1 MISSTKN
8 RAKKSSRHVSKSRR
22 ISKKTKRAPYAVL
35 NALGW
40 NTTDSDE
47 IERRR
52 LRAQTEKLKI
62 RTLEP
67 EYGYFGSFLVS
78 SKEQNTQYRT
88 EIRSL
93 SEYINS
99 CECQDYRTNRLG
111 TCKHIEH
118 VLFRLQKKGRRKYK
132 QSTIEGSPRVEV
144 FMDRRIANAM
154 RIAWPNNSSTALRA
168 LLEPFFKLD
177 GTTRATFTVAYSKI
191 RRAILSLKNSVQN
204 KIRFSAHME
213 DIIEHQKFSEQTQK
227 TKAIFLAEL
236 QQGKHNLNT
245 LKFPLYPYQEEG
257 MLHLALNRRA
267 LLADEMGLGKTVQA
281 IAACHLLY
289 RSQGVKKVLV
299 IATASLKTEWEEQ
312 IAKFTTLKT
321 LIIQGPRA
329 KRLQQYEQDA
339 FFYLTNYEQIVV
351 DGPDIQ
357 RLLAPDVIILDE
369 AQRIKNWQTKTANA
383 IKQLQS
389 PYAFILTGTPL
400 ENKIDDIYSL
410 VQFLDPHLFGPLFLF
425 NRYFYQLDAES
436 GRPSGYKNLD
446 ALHQKLRPIMLRR
459 RKGDVE
465 DQLPERTINNYFV
478 SMDKEQRLR
487 YEEYEKKVANLAA
500 RARQRALR
508 KEEYERLQQWLA
520 CMRMLCDTP
529 YILDPKCRISP
540 KIRELENTLEELLA
554 DHSVKILIFS
564 EWERMLQLVRELAEK
579 LEIKFAWHTGSVPQH
594 KRRQEINRFK
604 EDPQC
609 RLFLS
614 TDAGSLG
621 LNLQAANIVIN
632 LDLPWNPAKL
642 EQRIARAWRKN
653 QPRTVRVINF
663 VCQDSIE
670 HRMLNLLSQKQN
682 LAQGVLDGDDALK
695 EMPLPSGRAAF
706 IERMDSLINP
716 PVDTLQLEPELPIV
730 SESSSIVASR
740 TEESEI
746 TQDQALENFKETIN
760 QWVAEI
766 VSTRE
771 TTQDIPSDVTHLEA
785 IDPVLQPAFDSAIEI
800 IDPNTLDIIQR
811 LVQAGVLSLGPNI
824 KALPN
829 REGLSESLKNIRE
842 KQLQQAKTSC
852 AYAFR
857 KQRLARVLIEQG
869 FFEETIT
876 PLREALVAA
885 IQAFF
890 FLINDSKTPK
900 ITDRFVREEL
910 IAHYKFPEKTALL
923 WTQLNKKM
931 EENSDALIPD
941 LLAGTEEA
949 IQYVSEALDKATTL
963 NIWPIT
969 TTLGVHRKELT
980 II

>member
-1 MISSTKN
+1 MSHSAKN
-8 RAKKSSRHVSKSRR
+8 RTKKFSPNTSKSRR
-22 ISKKTKRAPYAVL
+22 VSKKTKRAPYTAL

-40 NTTDSDE
+40 NTTDADE

-52 LRAQTEKLKI
+52 LRGQTEKFKT

-78 SKEQNTQYRT
+78 SKEQNTEYCI

-93 SEYINS
+93 SEHINS
-99 CECQDYRTNRLG
+99 CTCQDYRTNRLG

-118 VLFRLQKKGRRKYK
+118 VLCRLQRKQRKKYK
-132 QSTIEGSPRVEV
+132 EAIIEGSPRVEI
-144 FMDRRIANAM
+144 FMDRRVVNTM
-154 RIAWPNNSSTALRA
+154 RIVWSKNSSAALRT

-177 GTTRATFTVAYSKI
+177 GTTRTNFTVAYPKI
-191 RRAILSLKNSVQN
+191 QKAILGFKNAIRN

-213 DIIEHQKFSEQTQK
+213 DIVEYQKFSEETQK
-227 TKAIFLAEL
+227 TKAIFSEEL

-281 IAACHLLY
+281 IAACHLLH
-289 RSQGVKKVLV
+289 RVRGIKKVLV

-321 LIIQGPRA
+321 LIIQGSRA
-329 KRLQQYEQDA
+329 KRLQQYEEEA

-351 DGPDIQ
+351 DRSDIQ

-383 IKQLQS
+383 IKQLKS

-410 VQFLDPHLFGPLFLF
+410 VQFLNPHLFGPLFLF
-425 NRYFYQLDAES
+425 NRHFYQLDTEN
-436 GRPSGYKNLD
+436 GRPSGYKDLD
-446 ALHQKLRPIMLRR
+446 TLHQKLRPIMLRR

-465 DQLPERTINNYFV
+465 DQLPARTINNYFV

-529 YILDPKCRISP
+529 YILDSECRVSP

-695 EMPLPSGRAAF
+695 DMPLPSGRAAF

-716 PVDTLQLEPELPIV
+716 PIDTHQLEPTLPIV
-730 SESSSIVASR
+730 SEPSSLVRSHA
-740 TEESEI
+740 EESEI
-746 TQDQALENFKETIN
+746 NQDNQALEKFKETVEH
-760 QWVAEI
+760 WVQEAA
-766 VSTRE
+766 STRE
-771 TTQDIPSDVTHLEA
+771 TTEELSSITHL
-785 IDPVLQPAFDSAIEI
+785 P

-829 REGLSESLKNIRE
+829 KEALSESLKDMRE
-842 KQLQQAKTSC
+842 KQLQQAKTYC

-857 KQRLARVLIEQG
+857 KQRLAQVLIEQE
-869 FFEETIT
+869 FFEETLV

-890 FLINDSKTPK
+890 CLINDSKTPK
-900 ITDRFVREEL
+900 ITDRFIREEL
-910 IAHYKFPEKTALL
+910 IAHHQFPQKTIFL
-923 WTQLNKKM
+923 WTQLNKEM

-941 LLAGTEEA
+941 LLTDNEEIA
-949 IQYVSEALDKATTL
+949 QYVSKALDKAINL
-963 NIWPIT
+963 NIWPISN
-969 TTLGVHRKELT
+969 E
-980 II
+980 IFS

>member
-1 MISSTKN
+1 MIPSAKN
-8 RAKKSSRHVSKSRR
+8 RTKKSSPNVSKSRR
-22 ISKKTKRAPYAVL
+22 ISKKTKRAPYAAL

-40 NTTDSDE
+40 NTTDADE

-52 LRAQTEKLKI
+52 LRGQTEKLKI
-62 RTLEP
+62 RMLEP
-67 EYGYFGSFLVS
+67 EHGYFGSFLVS
-78 SKEQNTQYRT
+78 SKEQNTQYCV

-93 SEYINS
+93 SEHINS

-118 VLFRLQKKGRRKYK
+118 VLFRLQKKGRRKYT
-132 QSTIEGSPRVEV
+132 QAAIEGSPRIEV
-144 FMDRRIANAM
+144 FMDRQTTNTM
-154 RIAWPNNSSTALRA
+154 RISWPKNASSATRS

-177 GTTRATFTVAYSKI
+177 GTTLEPFTAACPKI
-191 RRAILSLKNSVQN
+191 RKAILGIKNSVQN

-213 DIIEHQKFSEQTQK
+213 DIIEHKKFFEKMQKK
-227 TKAIFLAEL
+227 KAIFLAEL

-245 LKFPLYPYQEEG
+245 LKFPLYPYQKEG

-281 IAACHLLY
+281 IAACDLLY
-289 RSQGVKKVLV
+289 RVQGLKKVLV

-321 LIIQGPRA
+321 LIIQGSRA
-329 KRLQQYEQDA
+329 KRLQQYEQEA

-383 IKQLQS
+383 IKQLKS

-425 NRYFYQLDAES
+425 NRHFYQLDAES

-500 RARQRALR
+500 RAIQRALR

-604 EDPQC
+604 EDPHC

-621 LNLQAANIVIN
+621 LNLQAANVVIN

-716 PVDTLQLEPELPIV
+716 
-730 SESSSIVASR
+730 
-740 TEESEI
+740 
-746 TQDQALENFKETIN
+746 
-760 QWVAEI
+760 
-766 VSTRE
+766 
-771 TTQDIPSDVTHLEA
+771 
-785 IDPVLQPAFDSAIEI
+785 
-800 IDPNTLDIIQR
+800 
-811 LVQAGVLSLGPNI
+811 
-824 KALPN
+824 
-829 REGLSESLKNIRE
+829 
-842 KQLQQAKTSC
+842 
-852 AYAFR
+852 
-857 KQRLARVLIEQG
+857 
-869 FFEETIT
+869 
-876 PLREALVAA
+876 
-885 IQAFF
+885 
-890 FLINDSKTPK
+890 
-900 ITDRFVREEL
+900 
-910 IAHYKFPEKTALL
+910 
-923 WTQLNKKM
+923 
-931 EENSDALIPD
+931 
-941 LLAGTEEA
+941 
-949 IQYVSEALDKATTL
+949 
-963 NIWPIT
+963 
-969 TTLGVHRKELT
+969 
-980 II
+980 

>member
-1 MISSTKN
+1 MIPSAKN
-8 RAKKSSRHVSKSRR
+8 RTKKSSPNVSKSRR
-22 ISKKTKRAPYAVL
+22 ISKKTKRAPYAAL

-40 NTTDSDE
+40 NTTDADE

-52 LRAQTEKLKI
+52 LRGQTEKLKI
-62 RTLEP
+62 RMLEP
-67 EYGYFGSFLVS
+67 EHGYFGSFLIS
-78 SKEQNTQYRT
+78 SKEQNTQYCV

-93 SEYINS
+93 STHINS

-118 VLFRLQKKGRRKYK
+118 VLFRLQKKGRRKYT
-132 QSTIEGSPRVEV
+132 QAAIEGSPRIEV
-144 FMDRRIANAM
+144 FMDRRTTNTM
-154 RIAWPNNSSTALRA
+154 RISWPKNASSATRS

-177 GTTRATFTVAYSKI
+177 GTTLEPFTAACPKI
-191 RRAILSLKNSVQN
+191 RKAILGIKNSVQN

-213 DIIEHQKFSEQTQK
+213 DIIEHKKFFEKTQK
-227 TKAIFLAEL
+227 KKAIFLAEL
-236 QQGKHNLNT
+236 QQGKHHLNT
-245 LKFPLYPYQEEG
+245 LKFPLYPYQKEG

-281 IAACHLLY
+281 IAACDLLY
-289 RSQGVKKVLV
+289 RVQGLKKVLV

-321 LIIQGPRA
+321 LIIQGSRA
-329 KRLQQYEQDA
+329 KRLQQYEQEA

-383 IKQLQS
+383 IKQLKS

-425 NRYFYQLDAES
+425 NRHFYQLDAES
-436 GRPSGYKNLD
+436 GKPSGYKNLD

-487 YEEYEKKVANLAA
+487 YEKYEKKVANLAA

-529 YILDPKCRISP
+529 YILDSECRISP

-554 DHSVKILIFS
+554 DQSVKILIFS
-564 EWERMLQLVRELAEK
+564 EWERMLQLVRELTEK

-604 EDPQC
+604 EDPHC

-621 LNLQAANIVIN
+621 LNLQAANVVIN

-716 PVDTLQLEPELPIV
+716 PVDTLKLEPALSIV
-730 SESSSIVASR
+730 SEPSSIVASR
-740 TEESEI
+740 AEESEI
-746 TQDQALENFKETIN
+746 NQDQALEKFKETVN
-760 QWVAEI
+760 QWVQEV

-771 TTQDIPSDVTHLEA
+771 TTQESPGVTHLGL
-785 IDPVLQPAFDSAIEI
+785 IDPLLQPAFDSAVEI

-824 KALPN
+824 KALPT
-829 REGLSESLKNIRE
+829 RDALSESLKDIRE
-842 KQLQQAKTSC
+842 KQLQQAKTSY

-857 KQRLARVLIEQG
+857 KQRLAQVLVEQE
-869 FFEETIT
+869 FFEETLT

-890 FLINDSKTPK
+890 CLINDSKTPA
-900 ITDRFVREEL
+900 ITHRFVKEEL
-910 IAHYKFPEKTALL
+910 VARYKFPEKTIFL
-923 WTQLNKKM
+923 WTQLNEKM
-931 EENSDALIPD
+931 EENSVALIPD

-949 IQYVSEALDKATTL
+949 IQYVSEALNKAIIL

-969 TTLGVHRKELT
+969 TTLGVHSGELT
-980 II
+980 IV